1 MAKFEHIKGA
11 EGEKLF
17 AKGRVHGATR
27 EYMGYLQTLKKEGGV
42 GILRPTGKENPTTL
56 RNRIRRAAELQG
68 IEVKT
73 QKDGNE
79 LLVKVV
85 K

>member
-1 MAKFEHIKGA
+1 MAKFEHVKGA
-11 EGEKLF
+11 EGDKLF

-42 GILRPTGKENPTTL
+42 GILRPTGKESQTSL
-56 RNRIRRAAELQG
+56 RNRIRRAADLMG
-68 IEVKT
+68 IEIKT
-73 QKDGNE
+73 QKDGDD
-79 LLVKVV
+79 LLVKVA